1 MLTYMELAYKSSCPS
16 TFFLGWG
23 VRAELGTRAGT
34 RCPLGTSTSYLCP
47 PFFPCPSSLIPLP
60 PQDSPPALQQKNL
73 GGGIVEQQQ
82 PGVQTQDSQRLEQER
97 ATHSP
102 SPREEEGPSGAT

>member
-1 MLTYMELAYKSSCPS
+1 MPPWYLNFLSLPTLLPLSFIPNSS
-16 TFFLGWG
+16 T
-23 VRAELGTRAGT
+23 
-34 RCPLGTSTSYLCP
+34 
-47 PFFPCPSSLIPLP
+47 P
-60 PQDSPPALQQKNL
+60 PQDSLPALQQKNL

-102 SPREEEGPSGAT
+102 SPGEEEGPSGAT